1 VLYTSSNDQH
11 DLFIEV
17 MMIVGKDEK
26 VVNDDNHPVK
36 EIHKD
41 GDHGLMETETGN
53 GNTFLHER

>member
-26 VVNDDNHPVK
+26 VVNYDNHPVK
-36 EIHKD
+36 EILKD
-41 GDHGLMETETGN
+41 GDHGLMESETGN